1 MKPEEITIENNKY
14 IDHLMNQPK
23 SYFKIWWKAL
33 KIRRYLNKLSPSY
46 RDLMEIIEFLYFLDI
61 VYFYENDADL
71 TGISGSVN
79 IKQQRYTLI
88 IKPNQA
94 QTITINLNA
103 GDVISIEV
111 RNGKRRSSV
120 TFVDR
125 CAEVKDRYDELM
137 FINLNNI
144 IMDSFSKVF
153 FKYFCKTIY
162 MA

>member
-1 MKPEEITIENNKY
+1 MKEKY
-14 IDHLMNQPK
+14 ITFLANEYFDYFVESLYELIRLSLEQSQNQ
-23 SYFKIWWKAL
+23 
-33 KIRRYLNKLSPSY
+33 
-46 RDLMEIIEFLYFLDI
+46 DI

-71 TGISGSVN
+71 TGISGSIN

-88 IKPNQA
+88 VKPNQA

-120 TFVDR
+120 SFVDR

-144 IMDSFSKVF
+144 IMDSFSKIF
-153 FKYFCKTIY
+153 FKYFYKTIY